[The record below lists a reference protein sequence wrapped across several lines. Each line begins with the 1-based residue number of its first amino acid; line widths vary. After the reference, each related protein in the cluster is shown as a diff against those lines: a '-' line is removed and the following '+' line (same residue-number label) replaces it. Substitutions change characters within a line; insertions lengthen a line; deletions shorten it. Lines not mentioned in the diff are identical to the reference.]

1 MKFSGLLEDEEVDE
15 WCGASPHWV
24 HFAGLPKSKQ
34 ACQHTAGCTH
44 RTCPP
49 PQTFPAAHDRIYLD
63 TIMSNFQRPLQRSR
77 AMAPPTSTAPRRPLN
92 RANTATPSFGGRA
105 SPADSVASSRV
116 RSPGSQV
123 GGKRKE
129 RDFDHD
135 SGEGANINVVV
146 RCRGR
151 NDREVRENSGVVV
164 RTDGLKGT
172 SVELSMGPSALSNKT
187 YTFDK
192 VFSPAADQIMVFDE
206 VVAPILDEVC
216 RTMNTHVALLTT
228 IGTIRI
234 QLHDLRIR
242 TDRYW

>member
-1 MKFSGLLEDEEVDE
+1 M
-15 WCGASPHWV
+15 
-24 HFAGLPKSKQ
+24 
-34 ACQHTAGCTH
+34 
-44 RTCPP
+44 R
-49 PQTFPAAHDRIYLD
+49 
-63 TIMSNFQRPLQRSR
+63 
-77 AMAPPTSTAPRRPLN
+77 
-92 RANTATPSFGGRA
+92 
-105 SPADSVASSRV
+105 SPA
-116 RSPGSQV
+116 SQV

-164 RTDGLKGT
+164 RTDGLKGN

-206 VVAPILDEVC
+206 VVAPILDEVSEIYTSLDQC
-216 RTMNTHVALLTT
+216 
-228 IGTIRI
+228 IR
-234 QLHDLRIR
+234 
-242 TDRYW
+242 